1 MQNPSLP
8 QSDRREFM
16 KAGALVTA
24 ATLLPGIV
32 SAQDAVGKEIKVAL
46 IGCGGRGTG
55 AASQSLK
62 VPGTKLVAMADAF
75 EDNLGKAYETLKKQF
90 GDRVDI

>member
-1 MQNPSLP
+1 MRS
-8 QSDRREFM
+8 E
-16 KAGALVTA
+16 
-24 ATLLPGIV
+24 
-32 SAQDAVGKEIKVAL
+32 KEIKVAL

-75 EDNLGKAYETLKKQF
+75 EDNLGKTYETLKSNLGIESMFQRIVVFLVSMRLRKRSIRQ
-90 GDRVDI
+90 I

>member
-1 MQNPSLP
+1 MQNPSIT

-24 ATLLPGIV
+24 ATLLPGMA
-32 SAQDAVGKEIKVAL
+32 SAQGSAGKEIKVAL

-55 AASQSLK
+55 AAS
-62 VPGTKLVAMADAF
+62 
-75 EDNLGKAYETLKKQF
+75 
-90 GDRVDI
+90 

>member
-1 MQNPSLP
+1 MQNPILT
-8 QSDRREFM
+8 QSDRREFI

-24 ATLLPGIV
+24 ATLLPGIAG
-32 SAQDAVGKEIKVAL
+32 AQEAGKEIKVAL

-62 VPGTKLVAMADAF
+62 VPGTKLVAMADA
-75 EDNLGKAYETLKKQF
+75 LKIILAKLM
-90 GDRVDI
+90 RP